1 MLSTGESSAD
11 ILTQAGMQ
19 RVPSPRLE
27 MFIKR
32 NFVSA
37 EECEALIG
45 LIEAERRPSTIAN
58 HNGDDA
64 FRTSETCDLKHEDAA
79 VAVLN
84 DKLAAISGIDPIY
97 GERLQGQRYEVGQQF
112 KAHTDYFEP
121 DHPDYQTYCA
131 VSGQRTW
138 TFMIYLNDVEAGGAT
153 RFKVIDKIIQPERGK
168 LLAWNNRRPD
178 GSLNAATLHHA
189 MKVRKGLKY
198 VITRWYRERPWG

>member
-1 MLSTGESSAD
+1 MLAPGESSAE
-11 ILTQAGMQ
+11 LLVRAGMQ

-32 NFVSA
+32 DFLTS
-37 EECEALIG
+37 EHCDALIA
-45 LIEAERRPSTIAN
+45 LIESNRRPSTIAN
-58 HNGDDA
+58 HNGDDR
-64 FRTSETCDLKHEDAA
+64 FRTSETCDLNHEDPA
-79 VAVLN
+79 VTLL
-84 DKLAAISGIDPIY
+84 DQKLAEISGIDPVH
-97 GERLQGQRYEVGQQF
+97 GERLQGQRYETGQEF

-153 RFKVIDKIIQPERGK
+153 RFKVIDKIVQPERGK